1 MNSPSA
7 VSPYQP
13 NPLLRAAYSRLF
25 RRIRVDASW
34 GEHLRGISEQGPVV
48 YVLRSM
54 NAVDFLALDYFT
66 RELGLPEIRFANDL
80 GPWVFA
86 PMARQWFRAGARGP
100 GERMSEALS
109 GGGSAVLFLKRP
121 PGVLD
126 VASGASRG
134 RGMREGDELVQA
146 LVRVQR
152 SQSRPLLLVP
162 QLFVWTKR
170 PDTRGT
176 ELMDVVFGPREW
188 ASSVRTAAQLLSNY
202 RSVRLRAGAPINLQ
216 EFLSSS
222 PEVSDANLTRKLT
235 YTMLRRLERERRVAT
250 GPSKKPP
257 ERVRREIVSGPRF
270 LTDLRRLRRTGKT
283 EPELLERSV
292 SLLSTMQAA
301 PDHTVHQLM
310 AVGLNKLFSRVYS
323 GIDVDSEGLERL
335 REAASESTLVLLPS
349 HKSHVDY
356 LVLSY
361 AFHLA
366 GLPLPL
372 IAAGDNLSFF
382 PLGILF
388 RRAGAFFI
396 RRSFRGD
403 HLYPVVVEAYIRRII
418 RDGHTVEMF
427 LEGGRSRTGKLLA
440 PKFGLL
446 KMLVGAALA
455 VPGRQVLFVP
465 VSIGYERVID
475 SYQTELE
482 GGDKQQEDAAGL
494 LGATGVLRSRYG
506 RINLQIGRLLTL
518 DEVRRDLGIA
528 EGPLGP
534 AKQRALVTRLGNR
547 VMDEINRVTAVTPG
561 ALTALALLTYHRRGQ
576 THAKLLLRCERLLST
591 LTRMGARTSPA
602 LLGPSGE
609 LRPEAIREAVQLFAD
624 GELVEVHYVADA
636 TPKRRPKPRA
646 GQGAIYTVVE
656 DKRLQLDG
664 SKNIIVHFFLER
676 ALMATALPLGTNGAA
691 APELVKERGHE
702 LSQWLKH
709 EFRFR
714 AQGDFRSNFETTVE
728 TMVEDGDIARHAD
741 GSLAPGPGRDDWTGR
756 QWLMLYTSLLRNF
769 LESYRI
775 AARGLLGLLEG
786 PLPEK
791 ELRKS
796 LLSTGKRMYLSGE
809 VERREAVSSPVLLN
823 ALASFQDLRIIS
835 QSKGE
840 TTLTEAFATDNDL
853 LRLEQSIAKYL
864 ERDNSP

>member
-1 MNSPSA
+1 MNAASA
-7 VSPYQP
+7 VPPYQP
-13 NPLLRAAYSRLF
+13 NPLLRAAYGRLF
-25 RRIRVDASW
+25 RRIRVDPSW
-34 GEHLRGISEQGPVV
+34 GERVRQMAEQGPIV

-54 NAVDFLALDYFT
+54 NVVDFLALDYFT

-86 PMARQWFRAGARGP
+86 PMARHWFRSKGP
-100 GERMSEALS
+100 GPGQRMAEALNQ
-109 GGGSAVLFLKRP
+109 GGSAVLFLKRP

-126 VASGASRG
+126 VAAGASRG
-134 RGMREGDELVQA
+134 RGMREGNELVQT
-146 LVRVQR
+146 LLRVQR
-152 SQSRPLLLVP
+152 AQDRPLLLIP

-176 ELMDVVFGPREW
+176 ELLDVFFGPREW

-202 RSVRLRAGAPINLQ
+202 RSVRLRAGDPVNLQ
-216 EFLSSS
+216 EFLQTS
-222 PEVSDANLTRKLT
+222 PGVSDTSLMRKLT
-235 YTMLRRLERERRVAT
+235 YAMLRRLERERRVAT

-257 ERVRREIVSGPRF
+257 DRVRREIVRGPRF
-270 LTDLRRLRRTGKT
+270 MTDLARLRRSGKT
-283 EPELLERSV
+283 DAELIERSMA
-292 SLLSTMQAA
+292 LLASMQAA

-323 GIDVDSEGLERL
+323 GIDVDSEGLERVS
-335 REAASESTLVLLPS
+335 EAAKESTLVLLPS

-382 PLGILF
+382 PLGVLF

-403 HLYPVVVEAYIRRII
+403 HLYPIVVDAYIRRII

-446 KMLVGAALA
+446 KMLVSAALA
-455 VPGRQVLFVP
+455 VPGRQVRFVP

-482 GGDKQQEDAAGL
+482 GGEKQKEDAAGL
-494 LGATGVLRSRYG
+494 LGATGVLQSRYG
-506 RINLQIGRLLTL
+506 RINLQIGQLLTL

-561 ALTALALLTYHRRGQ
+561 ALTALSLLTYHRRGQ
-576 THAKLLLRCERLLST
+576 THAKLLIRCARLLST
-591 LTRMGARTSPA
+591 LSRMGARITPA
-602 LLGPSGE
+602 LLSPSGE
-609 LRPEAIREAVQLFAD
+609 LRPEAIREAAQLFAD
-624 GELVEVHYVADA
+624 GELVEAHYLADA
-636 TPKRRPKPRA
+636 APKRRPKPRA

-656 DKRLQLDG
+656 DKRLALDG

-676 ALMATALPLGTNGAA
+676 ALMATALPLSTSVAA
-691 APELVKERGHE
+691 TPELIKERGQE
-702 LSQWLKH
+702 LSQWFKH

-714 AQGDFRSNFETTVE
+714 AEGDFESNFELTAQ
-728 TMVEDGDIARHAD
+728 TMLSDGDIVRHAD
-741 GSLAPGPGRDDWTGR
+741 GSLAPGPGRDGWTGR

-791 ELRKS
+791 ELLKS

-809 VERREAVSSPVLLN
+809 VERREAVSNPVLQN
-823 ALASFQDLRIIS
+823 ALASFLDLRIIS
-835 QSKGE
+835 HSKGE
-840 TTLTEAFATDNDL
+840 VTLTDHYATEPEL
-853 LRLEQSIAKYL
+853 VALEQSITKYL